1 MTDMPSGPHKSPHS
15 FQLYIK
21 QCLTH
26 TRLREIWRA
35 YLTDV
40 IAETG
45 RVWQTFIK
53 PMGLRPLDTA
63 PRDVVV
69 VVGGP
74 DTAFIV
80 RDSSMKAMA
89 ELVPLPFD
97 SPRRDLGKHTE
108 VVRTTTGTPVSQ
120 LLGTCY
126 LQSVMSGEMD
136 EEDTARRDSL
146 LV

>member
-1 MTDMPSGPHKSPHS
+1 
-15 FQLYIK
+15 
-21 QCLTH
+21 
-26 TRLREIWRA
+26 
-35 YLTDV
+35 
-40 IAETG
+40 
-45 RVWQTFIK
+45 
-53 PMGLRPLDTA
+53 MGLRPLDTA

-136 EEDTARRDSL
+136 EEDTARWKGIVDWEEDRAGRIPKQTIYI
-146 LV
+146 V